1 VTIYTDGQLTYEA
14 DPTRNNAL
22 PPPDFNRLPVNEYA
36 AVEFYPGTGT
46 APAEFNRTG
55 NGCGVLLLWTRER

>member
-14 DPTRNNAL
+14 NFERKDAL